1 MRGYWAIFSARFRTL
16 LQYRAAALAGLVT
29 QIFWGWVRVMIFYAF
44 YQSSSAAQP
53 MTYEQVVSYIW
64 LGQATLLVL
73 LYGADTDVIAMIRSG
88 TVAYEMLRPM
98 DVYSLWYARA
108 MALRT
113 APVLMRAVPMFI
125 LAGLFFGLQPP
136 VSVAAGSLWA
146 AATMASV
153 FLASALGTLMTVT
166 MVWTISGDGIAR
178 ITFSAA
184 YILSGSIIPLP
195 MFPSWIQ
202 PLLNFLPFRGMADVP
217 FRLYTGNIPASEGAY
232 VIAHQLAWT
241 FIFVMCGRWLL
252 ARGTRRLVVQGG

>member
-16 LQYRAAALAGLVT
+16 LQYRAAALAGLGT
-29 QIFWGWVRVMIFYAF
+29 QIFWGWVRVMVFYAF

-64 LGQATLLVL
+64 LGQATLLIL
-73 LYGADTDVIAMIRSG
+73 LVGVDNDIVAMIRSG

-108 MALRT
+108 AAARI

-136 VSVAAGSLWA
+136 ASFAAGCLWA
-146 AATMASV
+146 VATAASV
-153 FLASALGTLMTVT
+153 LLAAALGTLMTVT
-166 MVWTISGDGIAR
+166 MLWTIAGDGIMR
-178 ITFSAA
+178 LTYSAVF
-184 YILSGSIIPLP
+184 IFSGSIIPLP
-195 MFPSWIQ
+195 MFPAWMQ
-202 PLLNFLPFRGMADVP
+202 PLLNFLPFRGMADIP
-217 FRLYTGNIPASEGAY
+217 FRLYTGNIPASEGVI

-241 FIFVMCGRWLL
+241 IFLVICGRWFI
-252 ARGTRRLVVQGG
+252 ARGARRLVVQGG